1 MSLRRRLAEFGFE
14 SNDDYTFQIDCLMRA
29 DIAHL
34 RTLQIAGASG
44 RRKTALANALAQA
57 LDFPRIVYH
66 DFSQPEPP
74 PTTIVIATHE
84 DGTSADGPQERPPT
98 AFERAVTEVCA
109 FSEGERA
116 VLIVDQLQLADFHDQ
131 TRLFQ
136 FIQTHLWNTSA
147 GSVKANAKQLLV
159 VLISEDVLYHPLA
172 HVSYRIWADPS
183 GGRFDYRPEEFGL
196 GLDAR
201 EMFRAFAALF
211 DALGAIPTSSEFR
224 KLLADALANA
234 RTEEH
239 LRHCIFGWMEQVD
252 RARLF
257 SPAMTPLIH
266 EAVTAM
272 NRHHGMDHIEIV

>member
-14 SNDDYTFQIDCLMRA
+14 SNDDYTFQIDCLLRA
-29 DIAHL
+29 DVAHL
-34 RTLQIAGASG
+34 RSLQIAGDSG

-57 LDFPRIVYH
+57 LDYPRIVYH

-74 PTTIVIATHE
+74 PAPIVVMTHE
-84 DGTSADGPQERPPT
+84 DGTSADGPNEEPPT

-116 VLIVDQLQLADFHDQ
+116 VLILDQLQLADFHDQ

-136 FIQTHLWNTSA
+136 FIQSHLWSTSA
-147 GSVKANAKQLLV
+147 GSVKANAKQLLLM
-159 VLISEDVLYHPLA
+159 LISEDALYHPLA
-172 HVSYRIWADPS
+172 HVSYRIWADAS

-201 EMFRAFAALF
+201 DLFAAFATLF
-211 DALGAIPTSSEFR
+211 DTLGSIPTTSEFR
-224 KLLADALANA
+224 KLLADALVNA

-252 RARLF
+252 RAQLF
-257 SPAMTPLIH
+257 SPALSPFVH
-266 EAVTAM
+266 EAVMAL
-272 NRHHGMDHIEIV
+272 NRYLGMDHIDIE

>member
-29 DIAHL
+29 EIPHL
-34 RTLQIAGASG
+34 RALQIAGDSG

-57 LDFPRIVYH
+57 LDYPRIVYH

-74 PTTIVIATHE
+74 PAPIVITTNE
-84 DGTSADGPQERPPT
+84 DGTSSDGPDEAPPT
-98 AFERAVTEVCA
+98 SFERAVTEVCA

-116 VLIVDQLQLADFHDQ
+116 VLILDQLQMADFHDQ
-131 TRLFQ
+131 TQLFQ
-136 FIQTHLWNTSA
+136 FIQTHLWSTSA
-147 GSVKANAKQLLV
+147 GSVKANTKQLLLM
-159 VLISEDVLYHPLA
+159 LISEDALYHPLA
-172 HVSYRIWADPS
+172 HVSYRIWADAS

-196 GLDAR
+196 GRDAR
-201 EMFRAFAALF
+201 DLFAAFATLF
-211 DALGAIPTSSEFR
+211 DTLGSIPTTSEFR

-252 RARLF
+252 RAQLF
-257 SPAMTPLIH
+257 SPALSPFVQET
-266 EAVTAM
+266 VTAM
-272 NRHHGMDHIEIV
+272 NQYLGVDHIDIE